1 MPIFQPTYRI
11 PSSTLSAR
19 SNSLKRKRAS
29 IDDEEDENGGPSTR
43 TTPEP
48 TTKTHPVHK
57 TDPYHIAGSSREELL
72 PPAPFPHAPSS
83 QSSSS
88 RPPNPTLEAELSSLR
103 PPKTTTSDDCPQTS
117 AKRRHIDNIT
127 TILHLALLRNDWPR
141 AARAWSLLLRSEL
154 NGRGPD
160 IRAHGRWAI
169 GGEILMR
176 TTPNHHHDHHH
187 QSSNPP
193 DEPNNDG
200 NPATSKPATPDP
212 SVFTTPGLALARAY
226 YDRLALQNPYTAQA
240 SRGIL
245 DARAIYP
252 ALFTV
257 WIYEIQQRWKGPL
270 APKSEAG
277 GLSEVREMRRG
288 ELTEATA
295 LVERMDELLL
305 SPPFD
310 SSGELLR
317 LRGMVGLWVG
327 DLHES
332 VAGETADGDGGDDDD
347 GGDGEARRLSP
358 GPEERLLSERGRKA
372 AERERKKALELF
384 RKVKA
389 GGGELPLEAM
399 RLLETYSP

>member
-1 MPIFQPTYRI
+1 
-11 PSSTLSAR
+11 
-19 SNSLKRKRAS
+19 
-29 IDDEEDENGGPSTR
+29 
-43 TTPEP
+43 
-48 TTKTHPVHK
+48 
-57 TDPYHIAGSSREELL
+57 
-72 PPAPFPHAPSS
+72 
-83 QSSSS
+83 
-88 RPPNPTLEAELSSLR
+88 
-103 PPKTTTSDDCPQTS
+103 
-117 AKRRHIDNIT
+117 
-127 TILHLALLRNDWPR
+127 
-141 AARAWSLLLRSEL
+141 
-154 NGRGPD
+154 
-160 IRAHGRWAI
+160 
-169 GGEILMR
+169 MR

-193 DEPNNDG
+193 DDEPNNDE
-200 NPATSKPATPDP
+200 NPAASEPATPDP

-257 WIYEIQQRWKGPL
+257 WIYEIQERWKEPF

-277 GLSEVREMRRG
+277 GLSGVREMRRG

-295 LVERMDELLL
+295 LVQRMDELLL
-305 SPPFD
+305 NPPFD

-332 VAGETADGDGGDDDD
+332 VAGETADGGGDGDSEDDGGREDDD
-347 GGDGEARRLSP
+347 GGDAEARRLSP

-372 AERERKKALELF
+372 AERERKKAVELF